1 MGNRTSQMGGITGR
15 VLISGALVADV
26 SAEFPAEAAQ
36 DSQVSVTVPEVSDPV
51 QAYKIVVHNPSTVS
65 AVKIKLYTVEADF
78 GGADRDSYID
88 EVVIPVSSTEEVIVG
103 GLFCG
108 GALKLVASN
117 NTVLGAGDAFTAS
130 VRIREV

>member
-1 MGNRTSQMGGITGR
+1 MGKASQMGGITGR

-26 SAEFPAEAAQ
+26 SAEFLDSAAK
-36 DSQVSVTVPEVSDPV
+36 DTQVSVTVPEVSDPV
-51 QAYKIVVHNPSTVS
+51 QAYKVVVHNPSAISEITL
-65 AVKIKLYTVEADF
+65 KLYTVEEAF